1 MPCRAMACQS
11 ARAARFNGMLG
22 LTKYCWSCLSLA
34 LDLQMI
40 ESAPSPTPNSLKA
53 RLLRGAMAVPVALTI
68 ALAGCSTTTPKQTA
82 SIAAPVTTADYQKG
96 SEYWGQRY
104 AKNPKDR
111 KAALNFAAALR
122 NTDKTDQAVAV
133 LQKAAIF
140 YPNDHE
146 VLAAYGKALAA
157 NGQLDMALDIVRRAQ
172 TPDQP
177 DWRLLSAEAAIL
189 DQLGTHDDARRLYKQ
204 ALGLAPN
211 DPTVL
216 SNLGMSYVLTGDLK
230 DAEATLRQAAAVPN
244 VDSRV
249 RQNLAL
255 VVGLEGRFADAEKI
269 ASDDLPPDQAA
280 ANVAYLKTMLV
291 QQNNWQKLK
300 AADAGGKLAAD
311 IPAGGV

>member
-1 MPCRAMACQS
+1 MTMS
-11 ARAARFNGMLG
+11 ATF
-22 LTKYCWSCLSLA
+22 
-34 LDLQMI
+34 
-40 ESAPSPTPNSLKA
+40 PTPNSLKA
-53 RLLRGAMAVPVALTI
+53 RLLRGAMAVPIALTI
-68 ALAGCSTTTPKQTA
+68 ALAGCNTTKKTA
-82 SIAAPVTTADYQKG
+82 SIAAPVTTADYEKG
-96 SEYWGQRY
+96 SQYWGQRY

-111 KAALNFAAALR
+111 AAALNFAAALR

-133 LQKAAIF
+133 LQKAAIY

-177 DWRLLSAEAAIL
+177 DWRLLSTEAAIL
-189 DQLGTHDDARRLYKQ
+189 DQLGSHDDARRLYKQ

-230 DAEATLRQAAAVPN
+230 NAEATLRQASAVPEA
-244 VDSRV
+244 DSRV

-255 VVGLEGRFADAEKI
+255 VVGLEGRFSEAEKI
-269 ASDDLPPDQAA
+269 ASGDLPPDQAA
-280 ANVAYLKTMLV
+280 ANVAYLKTMLA

-300 AADAGGKLAAD
+300 AADASAKMQSD